1 MSIASVP
8 RRVGDVRPSTRTA
21 PARKTRV
28 SRRRFR
34 PWLYVVALSFVVLLM
49 VIFVNDRQ
57 SSITLLQ
64 QKLED
69 AQSNYVTAID
79 RYTQASAPER
89 IVTAA
94 GTLQLTVP
102 QSVVI
107 VHEVSLRRPIIPIH
121 FTVPVPTQSRVVV
134 STNEA
139 VAAPAPARP

>member
-8 RRVGDVRPSTRTA
+8 RRVGEVRPSPRTTST
-21 PARKTRV
+21 RKTRV
-28 SRRRFR
+28 SRRRIR
-34 PWLYVVALSFVVLLM
+34 PWLYVAALSFVVLLM

-107 VHEVSLRRPIIPIH
+107 VHEVSLQRPIIPVR
-121 FTVPVPTQSRVVV
+121 FTVSVPTQSRVVV

-139 VAAPAPARP
+139 VATPAPARP

>member
-8 RRVGDVRPSTRTA
+8 RRMGDSRPSTRSVPTHKS
-21 PARKTRV
+21 RGTR
-28 SRRRFR
+28 RLR
-34 PWLYVVALSFVVLLM
+34 PWLAVLVLSFVVLLM

-57 SSITLLQ
+57 SSIASLQ

-107 VHEVSLRRPIIPIH
+107 VHEMTLSHPLIPVH
-121 FTVPVPTQSRVVV
+121 FAVPVPTQSRVVV

-139 VAAPAPARP
+139 VAIPAPARP